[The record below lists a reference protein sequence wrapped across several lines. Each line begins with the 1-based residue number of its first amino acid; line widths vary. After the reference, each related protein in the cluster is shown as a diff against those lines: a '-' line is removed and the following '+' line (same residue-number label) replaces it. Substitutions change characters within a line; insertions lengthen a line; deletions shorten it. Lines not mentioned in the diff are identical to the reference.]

1 MIAEIDDARCLFK
14 GASPAAA
21 KAIGEACSWMVAGAK
36 WSEAYKSKQWDGLV
50 HLHKKTADG
59 IAVPIGLMRDCMIAA
74 RSAGDRVEVTDLRSA
89 PRVQA
94 FGWNPKIVLR
104 DHQAEAIAAIDKPG
118 IHRGIGTIKMPIRS
132 GKTICGAAVIRA
144 LACPSLFVVPTREL
158 ARQALRDLGECL
170 QEEIGIIGEGEWL
183 ERRCTVAIAGSL
195 AAARRTGRKEW
206 KKMRG
211 KWGLAIVDEVHHM
224 CGGAW
229 TAAVEALRCRYR
241 IGLSATAYFELGSE
255 VERGILRARALCGG
269 IVHDIS
275 ISRMVEAGYLIAP
288 DVTIHEVAIPGIDKL
303 PWGATL
309 QTRGLQAAARN
320 RIIVRE
326 AGRIAARGG
335 RCIVVCSRLDH
346 VANLGRLMSAAGI
359 PHSELV
365 GPTADADR
373 IAARRDLV
381 SGARPIA
388 ISTVLGEG
396 VNLPEVDAVIVADGG
411 KDPKAVTQKMRCLT
425 PAPGKLAAEVHDFLD
440 VGNKYL
446 LRHSEARVDA
456 YRSEPSFRV
465 RVIQEK

>member
-1 MIAEIDDARCLFK
+1 MIATIDDVRCLFS
-14 GASPAAA
+14 GGSAAA
-21 KAIGEACSWMVAGAK
+21 EKAIGEACSWMVAGAK
-36 WSEAYKSKQWDGLV
+36 WSEAYKSKQWDGFV

-74 RSAGDRVEVTDLRSA
+74 RSCGDRVKTTDLRA
-89 PRVQA
+89 LPPAEV
-94 FGWNPKIVLR
+94 FGWNPKITLR
-104 DHQAEAIAAIDKPG
+104 DHQAEAIAAIDRCG

-132 GKTICGAAVIRA
+132 GKTITGAAVIRA
-144 LACPSLFVVPTREL
+144 LACPALFVVPTREL

-229 TAAVEALRCRYR
+229 TAAVESLRCRYR

-275 ISRMVEAGYLIAP
+275 ISRMVDEGYLIAP
-288 DVTIHEVAIPGIDKL
+288 DVTIHKIEVPGIDKL

-309 QTRGLQAAARN
+309 QARGLQAAARN
-320 RIIVRE
+320 KIIVRE
-326 AGRIAARGG
+326 AGKIAARGG

-359 PHSELV
+359 AHSELV
-365 GPTADADR
+365 GPTPDEDR

-381 SGARPIA
+381 SGLRPIA

-425 PAPGKLAAEVHDFLD
+425 PAPGKVRAEVHDFLD
-440 VGNKYL
+440 VGNRYL
-446 LRHSEARVDA
+446 LRHSEARIEA
-456 YRSEPSFRV
+456 YKSESAFRV
-465 RVIQEK
+465 HMTGL